1 MYDFSTDYE
10 TFYTGATNPGISGL
24 YATYR
29 GKTNL
34 PQWDGEHCSNI
45 ELASD
50 GTKFKSFIQP
60 NETIKFFR
68 KSMCRPINLVSQ
80 CKCEIFVE
88 KKFIFYFF
96 IFFFSIA
103 LVNQKRMAASPVT
116 NTSSKRMH
124 STMVST
130 MRRTSVSAERVSCE
144 YTSMYVCIN
153 TYVI

>member
-1 MYDFSTDYE
+1 MCYNTLAPQMYDFSTDYE

-68 KSMCRPINLVSQ
+68 KSMCRPINLVSW
-80 CKCEIFVE
+80 CKWKYLW
-88 KKFIFYFF
+88 KKLNLFSLYF
-96 IFFFSIA
+96 
-103 LVNQKRMAASPVT
+103 LASHWWTANVWQPHRLQICFW
-116 NTSSKRMH
+116 K
-124 STMVST
+124 
-130 MRRTSVSAERVSCE
+130 E
-144 YTSMYVCIN
+144 CIRQWCQ
-153 TYVI
+153 